1 MVGVRFETRRFDN
14 RALGMTLIV
23 DKDEIELAIDAGKK
37 RYSIIV
43 CREDCLIFR
52 LYRLGMV
59 SAVMSGTSDGRMMKV
74 DRSET
79 DTVSG

>member
-1 MVGVRFETRRFDN
+1 MRVVT
-14 RALGMTLIV
+14 I
-23 DKDEIELAIDAGKK
+23 
-37 RYSIIV
+37 
-43 CREDCLIFR
+43 IFR

-79 DTVSG
+79 DTVSR

>member
-43 CREDCLIFR
+43 CREDCL
-52 LYRLGMV
+52 
-59 SAVMSGTSDGRMMKV
+59 
-74 DRSET
+74 
-79 DTVSG
+79 